1 VLLPYDADAIHHA
14 FIPDTIRKIKELE
27 PNMDVVANFGIYVV
41 QDIDED
47 VIVMID
53 RAQAAKNAV
62 KGGYTDRYAFYDD
75 RLRRREQMEKEVV
88 SRMHRALANDEF
100 RVFLQPWYHHV
111 TGELVGAEALT
122 RWEHPTRGLLLPR
135 EFIPLFEENGFISE
149 LDRYVW
155 RQVCAMQRSWGEQG
169 KLTVPISVNISKVD
183 LFDPRFKE
191 RLLKVIEEESV
202 CPAMLGIEVTESTF
216 SDDFVHV
223 SEVLRTVSNEGL
235 SLFLDDFGTGYSSL
249 NMLKDVPVDVLK
261 LDMRFLSSTQKNSE
275 KARSIVR
282 SILEMCNS
290 IGVKTVAEGV
300 ESVEQADELG
310 EMGCHIVQGF
320 LYSPALP
327 VTEFEKLL
335 RRADDPENGSST

>member
-1 VLLPYDADAIHHA
+1 
-14 FIPDTIRKIKELE
+14 
-27 PNMDVVANFGIYVV
+27 MDVVANFGIYVV

-53 RAQAAKNAV
+53 RAQAAKNVV
-62 KGGYTDRYAFYDD
+62 KGGYTDRYALYDD
-75 RLRRREQMEKEVV
+75 RLRHREQKEKEVV

-100 RVFLQPWYHHV
+100 RVFFQPWYHHV

-155 RQVCAMQRSWGEQG
+155 RQVCAMQRSWSEQG

-183 LFDPRFKE
+183 LFDPKFKE
-191 RLLKVIEEESV
+191 RLLKVIREESV

-216 SDDFVHV
+216 SDDFEHV
-223 SEVLRTVSNEGL
+223 NDVLRTVSNEGL
-235 SLFLDDFGTGYSSL
+235 SLYLDDFGTGYSSL

-261 LDMRFLSSTQKNSE
+261 LDMRFLSTTQKNSE

-282 SILEMCNS
+282 SILEMCND

-300 ESVEQADELG
+300 ESVEQADELVT
-310 EMGCHIVQGF
+310 MGCHIVQGF

-335 RRADDPENGSST
+335 RRADDPDKGSSA